1 MTFNPFDK
9 QLESAK
15 ARELEL
21 GSSLNTVKNEIDW
34 YGGTDLTVLTDSRNE
49 LQNKL
54 EKQSLSCTHL
64 RGEVQQIEANIN
76 KLSESINS
84 LWNPKNWFDSQ
95 QRDLRGRASVL
106 EKSLKEVNKNSSKA
120 QGQLQN
126 IKQRMSDK
134 IAEIERYKD
143 FNFDT
148 KSKDRMILANQL
160 SQQKREVERISDR
173 KHQVDDALAPIV
185 AQIHDTEKKKSEAA
199 SIKRQAQS
207 LDEELSNTDNSYE
220 RAMAH
225 QKCEE
230 KFGTGSPKKVISQKD
245 SEIRRLGRDLEKLQ
259 KRAKTVA
266 DKVARN
272 IKKLILDGNNL
283 SYQGNIFI
291 GLAALKS
298 LVPILANEYE
308 IVLVF
313 DASIRRALGSSDSD
327 IRDVLGN
334 DIQVHVV
341 ATSVKADETVLD
353 LAGTDKTTFIV
364 SNDRFAEFREKPAI
378 RDQRVIRHEIVS
390 GQVFIH
396 DLGVSE
402 TFTQ

>member
-1 MTFNPFDK
+1 
-9 QLESAK
+9 
-15 ARELEL
+15 
-21 GSSLNTVKNEIDW
+21 
-34 YGGTDLTVLTDSRNE
+34 
-49 LQNKL
+49 
-54 EKQSLSCTHL
+54 
-64 RGEVQQIEANIN
+64 
-76 KLSESINS
+76 
-84 LWNPKNWFDSQ
+84 
-95 QRDLRGRASVL
+95 
-106 EKSLKEVNKNSSKA
+106 
-120 QGQLQN
+120 
-126 IKQRMSDK
+126 
-134 IAEIERYKD
+134 
-143 FNFDT
+143 
-148 KSKDRMILANQL
+148 MILANQL
-160 SQQKREVERISDR
+160 SQQKREVERISGR

-185 AQIHDTEKKKSEAA
+185 AQIHDTKQKKSEAA
-199 SIKRQAQS
+199 STKSQAQS
-207 LDEELSNTDNSYE
+207 LDEELSNADTSYE
-220 RAMAH
+220 RAIAH

-245 SEIRRLGRDLEKLQ
+245 SEIRRLDRDLEKLQ

-266 DKVARN
+266 DKAARN

-283 SYQGNIFI
+283 SYQGDIFI
-291 GLAALKS
+291 GLAALES

-334 DIQVHVV
+334 YIQVHVV

-353 LAGTDKTTFIV
+353 LAGTDNTTFIV

>member
-1 MTFNPFDK
+1 
-9 QLESAK
+9 
-15 ARELEL
+15 
-21 GSSLNTVKNEIDW
+21 
-34 YGGTDLTVLTDSRNE
+34 
-49 LQNKL
+49 
-54 EKQSLSCTHL
+54 
-64 RGEVQQIEANIN
+64 
-76 KLSESINS
+76 
-84 LWNPKNWFDSQ
+84 
-95 QRDLRGRASVL
+95 
-106 EKSLKEVNKNSSKA
+106 
-120 QGQLQN
+120 
-126 IKQRMSDK
+126 
-134 IAEIERYKD
+134 
-143 FNFDT
+143 
-148 KSKDRMILANQL
+148 
-160 SQQKREVERISDR
+160 
-173 KHQVDDALAPIV
+173 
-185 AQIHDTEKKKSEAA
+185 
-199 SIKRQAQS
+199 
-207 LDEELSNTDNSYE
+207 
-220 RAMAH
+220 MAH

-353 LAGTDKTTFIV
+353 LAGTDKTNFIV

-402 TFTQ
+402 AFTQ